1 MTDKWRQGLAYPYN
15 RPGEVSARPRQR
27 FDHILFFKVTTSPFG
42 LFTAI
47 DNGTDPSFVTE
58 DYTPKPAS
66 IANATDF
73 ESSLGIDHACIVLP
87 SVYGTNNSIL
97 VDALRKFNG
106 SYRGVAVID
115 PDNITNTT
123 LAMFQEAGVR
133 GCK

>member
-1 MTDKWRQGLAYPYN
+1 MNIHEPLRNLH
-15 RPGEVSARPRQR
+15 S
-27 FDHILFFKVTTSPFG
+27 SPAQYG
-42 LFTAI
+42 I
-47 DNGTDPSFVTE
+47 DPSNHLDP
-58 DYTPKPAS
+58 DYTPKAAS

-73 ESSLGIDHACIVLP
+73 ETSLGIDHACIVLP

-97 VDALRKFNG
+97 IDALRKFNG

-115 PDNITNTT
+115 PDDITNAT